1 MDKTEELNTFLARAD
16 ELIESKYI
24 VADIKIVNLLKSI
37 ASSETLLAIFK
48 NCLTDFDFE
57 DAKKKYLVKSEYLS
71 SEKGEFILPDSSREI
86 LAFIFCVLM
95 AIDAKE
101 IDLSDFYKKIFFY
114 EDGSYSAGYA
124 TFVNAMIKPFRN
136 TVKSITESVI
146 EGKIQD
152 PIEAL
157 SEEEERRKREKEQ
170 KEREERL
177 EKETSLK
184 AYGESLSELRK
195 ILLADKLKVKE
206 SGLKD
211 EAKDEMILIID
222 MLANVIESNDKDA
235 VNYAFVAYKFA
246 VRTHKLLF
254 FGREKKVK
262 SLIKDVINGL

>member
-101 IDLSDFYKKIFFY
+101 IELSDFIKKYFY
-114 EDGSYSAGYA
+114 EDGSYSAGFA

-157 SEEEERRKREKEQ
+157 SEEEERRKREEAERRRQLELARIKDPTIEVRNKIRIGGIIGKEVFIGD
-170 KEREERL
+170 KIYTVGKVYKGAKIVDVRNEEVVFL
-177 EKETSLK
+177 
-184 AYGESLSELRK
+184 
-195 ILLADKLKVKE
+195 
-206 SGLKD
+206 
-211 EAKDEMILIID
+211 
-222 MLANVIESNDKDA
+222 
-235 VNYAFVAYKFA
+235 YKG
-246 VRTHKLLF
+246 HKF
-254 FGREKKVK
+254 KKKVQLK
-262 SLIKDVINGL
+262 

>member
-86 LAFIFCVLM
+86 LAFMFCVLM

-101 IDLSDFYKKIFFY
+101 IELSDFIKKYFY
-114 EDGSYSAGYA
+114 EDGSYSAGFA